1 MASKLHRD
9 WVTPET
15 IVCNTEI
22 SEDEFFVVFW
32 DCICEIK
39 NLQAETEAKNLIS
52 NDIFS
57 SHGFYFF
64 MPVYKRLN
72 KDENVSTQKHI
83 ANKQNLGLK

>member
-9 WVTPET
+9 WVRLEI

-22 SEDEFFVVFW
+22 SEAEFFVVFW
-32 DCICEIK
+32 DCIFEIK
-39 NLQAETEAKNLIS
+39 NLQAETEAKNLII

-64 MPVYKRLN
+64 IPVYKRLN
-72 KDENVSTQKHI
+72 KDQNVSTHKHI
-83 ANKQNLGLK
+83 ANKQNLELK